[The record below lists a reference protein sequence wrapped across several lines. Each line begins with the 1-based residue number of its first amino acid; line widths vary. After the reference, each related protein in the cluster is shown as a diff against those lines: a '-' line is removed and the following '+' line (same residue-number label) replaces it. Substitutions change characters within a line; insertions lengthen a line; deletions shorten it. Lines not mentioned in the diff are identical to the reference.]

1 MKSIKFTRRRISADL
16 LGIILTVLMLVI
28 ISAQFSR
35 RSPIFDD
42 TTYDVSS
49 GWLTEDGKSVSM
61 SELPAGK
68 ITITHSLSEME
79 IIDKSLCIKSSD
91 TFLDVSVDG
100 REVYHY
106 EPIHPDIIGKSYGN
120 YIHIIP
126 LPPNADELTMML
138 TPVYDG
144 DTADLRFVSIEDPP
158 KFISDIYRQGLPEFI
173 ACFIMIV
180 FGVIMML
187 LDITG

>member
-61 SELPAGK
+61 SELPVGK
-68 ITITHSLSEME
+68 ITITHSLFEME

-100 REVYHY
+100 REV
-106 EPIHPDIIGKSYGN
+106 
-120 YIHIIP
+120 
-126 LPPNADELTMML
+126 
-138 TPVYDG
+138 
-144 DTADLRFVSIEDPP
+144 
-158 KFISDIYRQGLPEFI
+158 
-173 ACFIMIV
+173 
-180 FGVIMML
+180 
-187 LDITG
+187 